1 MATGNW
7 RTGADIEALLLEQP
21 EQFDFY
27 QAVRLLESIAAQR
40 SPGDP
45 SKMKLDDVVRFAAKV
60 SQEFPTS
67 DIEGLEYSEEG
78 NAPAKMMVNFMGLA
92 GAHGPLP
99 SPITQRI
106 LMGNRTSNEAAAA
119 FLDIFNNR
127 LISLFYK
134 TQAQHSANLAR
145 VLPNQHPVGQG
156 VLSLIGLGEGAS
168 RDRLLI
174 PDLALMR
181 FSGLLA
187 SRPISKMGLEKLISN
202 LFDIPT
208 KVTSFVGR
216 WLRIDNSQKTRIG
229 KDGKNNRLGVDTI
242 IGERAWEQAGGI
254 EIELGPLSK
263 TDFPDFLMGGKRF
276 DPLADLIEFSVEK
289 NLTIRL
295 RLIIA
300 RDARPQARLQRS
312 NPMRL
317 GWSSW
322 LLPTEESSLDR
333 QVTLSLRA

>member
-1 MATGNW
+1 M
-7 RTGADIEALLLEQP
+7 I
-21 EQFDFY
+21 
-27 QAVRLLESIAAQR
+27 
-40 SPGDP
+40 
-45 SKMKLDDVVRFAAKV
+45 
-60 SQEFPTS
+60 
-67 DIEGLEYSEEG
+67 
-78 NAPAKMMVNFMGLA
+78 VNFMGLA

-106 LMGNRTSNEAAAA
+106 LMGNRASNEVAAA

-168 RDRLLI
+168 RNRLLI

-187 SRPISKMGLEKLISN
+187 SRPISKTGLEKLISN
-202 LFDIPT
+202 LFDTPT

-229 KDGKNNRLGVDTI
+229 KDGKNNRLGMDTI
-242 IGERAWEQAGGI
+242 IGERAWEQA
-254 EIELGPLSK
+254 
-263 TDFPDFLMGGKRF
+263 
-276 DPLADLIEFSVEK
+276 
-289 NLTIRL
+289 
-295 RLIIA
+295 
-300 RDARPQARLQRS
+300 
-312 NPMRL
+312 
-317 GWSSW
+317 
-322 LLPTEESSLDR
+322 
-333 QVTLSLRA
+333 